1 MAKRKSLR
9 ALMHSSKA
17 EAKAKPRLNT
27 RAVPAS
33 EELIVKSISLTPAA
47 LETLQRLMKDT
58 GDHLGRKVSASSVVR
73 ALLAEVIGAAI
84 ELELNSG
91 AVVTSPGTSSR
102 TSHSVRRTSTA
113 SQSTSDHGDSA
124 CSARWGENL
133 AESPPRIRRQCGPT
147 TPCRV
152 WSEKCRFRPAQLH
165 TDVFSG
171 SRDLPTHCRSLLAET
186 FGGLSMADPCGLLWG
201 TSAT

>member
-1 MAKRKSLR
+1 
-9 ALMHSSKA
+9 MHSSKA

-73 ALLAEVIGAAI
+73 ALLAYTERNHLDEVIGAAI

-91 AVVTSPGTSSR
+91 AVV
-102 TSHSVRRTSTA
+102 
-113 SQSTSDHGDSA
+113 
-124 CSARWGENL
+124 W
-133 AESPPRIRRQCGPT
+133 
-147 TPCRV
+147 
-152 WSEKCRFRPAQLH
+152 
-165 TDVFSG
+165 G
-171 SRDLPTHCRSLLAET
+171 SRRDSH
-186 FGGLSMADPCGLLWG
+186 
-201 TSAT
+201 